1 MRSCNPGVPHSTSL
15 SSDLGPD
22 DGLDP
27 RRFFDRRTAHK
38 GGRKAL
44 QLCRQIER
52 ALSLALDDCQDDLLR
67 DLLVESVVPAP
78 TSRRLLVTV
87 SAANLGNSQAELI
100 GRLNTATP
108 WIRSEIAA
116 AICRKRV
123 PELTFAIKLE
133 SRL

>member
-1 MRSCNPGVPHSTSL
+1 MRLRKPNVYHSGPL
-15 SSDLGPD
+15 SPELGPD

-44 QLCRQIER
+44 QLSRQIER
-52 ALSLALDDCQDDLLR
+52 ALSMSLGHSQDDLLR

-87 SAANLGNSQAELI
+87 SPADLETSQTDLL
-100 GRLNTATP
+100 GRLSAATP

-116 AICRKRV
+116 AICRMRV
-123 PELTFAIKLE
+123 PELTFAVR
-133 SRL
+133 SS